1 MSSWNLHILNSD
13 GKHIGSHHQA
23 ITSLTRHSVFIKG
36 KTQQPST
43 WRFTDYHDETQAK
56 SDWVVLFGKSTAV
69 PRHSRLYHASPFTS
83 ANSVTEFEGGG
94 IKLSTDIPDTF
105 IKSALPA
112 HPLVSRIRLPCTIDK
127 TNHFAILRH
136 DDCLEFDNLAASV
149 KIDFES
155 NTTNLDVQ
163 VESSGPGAATHRIK
177 REKVK
182 EEVDSDE
189 DEETDDESFQPPA
202 DVRRGTSAEESQHLF
217 STSRENLSP
226 TPRPTTRESQIV
238 QDTPNQRR
246 FRSQHE
252 STIPESLP
260 MDQPQPE
267 QPEPAFAPTAV
278 ESTFAAL
285 PDIHT
290 AELPNTSPSD
300 MLAFQLPKEPTP
312 SPFDQASFT
321 VEEVGTL
328 LTNLNEDNPASQ
340 APMTIASPKR
350 APKSILVSRQLHEDS
365 STEEPVEAT
374 DSPDSPDLQD
384 APASVESAIIEPEH
398 SPSPVDIING
408 EITNDHA
415 TTGSDGDLAATV
427 EPSQVLPKTKHRT
440 PVAAVKKRKVT
451 DSSGPAASAK
461 RAKFTEDETSATST
475 TPLSTA
481 SRRSSGKT
489 KGLQTPSGSAPTR
502 GSSRRMSVD
511 DGVPPGSISR
521 RVSNRHRSVESESAT
536 SGSPALTGREYTG
549 PPPVIIYSNTKVYE
563 RAMLMKFM
571 KSHGA
576 TRTEDIKS
584 ANFLCVGGGELLKTP
599 KLLHSLTLGKTIVT
613 DDWVSQSVTAG
624 RLLDTDEFLP
634 EELKATKHM
643 DRTGIFTDQVIY
655 VSPTQRIAYKK
666 GWDDVM
672 AIVRQAG
679 GTDPQTGPLAKLDNM
694 DKITLYIG
702 ADKDDDVVAELQEM
716 GETVYKKDILGASI
730 VAGELQLDE
739 SLELP
744 AVELT
749 VKEESKTTK
758 ATPKSAK
765 KAGRKKKA

>member
-1 MSSWNLHILNSD
+1 M
-13 GKHIGSHHQA
+13 
-23 ITSLTRHSVFIKG
+23 
-36 KTQQPST
+36 
-43 WRFTDYHDETQAK
+43 
-56 SDWVVLFGKSTAV
+56 
-69 PRHSRLYHASPFTS
+69 S

-163 VESSGPGAATHRIK
+163 VESSGPGAATRKIK
-177 REKVK
+177 RERVK

-246 FRSQHE
+246 FRSQNE

-260 MDQPQPE
+260 MDHPQPE
-267 QPEPAFAPTAV
+267 QPVLAFASTAV

-290 AELPNTSPSD
+290 GELPNTSPSE

-312 SPFDQASFT
+312 SPMESFSA
-321 VEEVGTL
+321 EQVGEL
-328 LTNLNEDNPASQ
+328 VYNLNDGNPPSQ
-340 APMTIASPKR
+340 VPMSIASPKI
-350 APKSILVSRQLHEDS
+350 APKSILLPRQLREDS
-365 STEEPVEAT
+365 SAEEPAEKT
-374 DSPDSPDLQD
+374 FSPGPQD
-384 APASVESAIIEPEH
+384 APPSVESAIIEPEH

-408 EITNDHA
+408 EIVNDHA
-415 TTGSDGDLAATV
+415 ATGSDGDLAATV
-427 EPSQVLPKTKHRT
+427 ELSPVLPKTKHRT

-461 RAKFTEDETSATST
+461 RAKFTEDETSTTST

-502 GSSRRMSVD
+502 GSSRRKSVD
-511 DGVPPGSISR
+511 DEVPPGSISR

-549 PPPVIIYSNTKVYE
+549 PSPVIIYSNTKVYE

-624 RLLDTDEFLP
+624 RLLDTVEFLP
-634 EELKATKHM
+634 EELKATNHL
-643 DRTGIFTDQVIY
+643 DRTGVFTDQVIY

-694 DKITLYIG
+694 DTITLYIG

>member
-1 MSSWNLHILNSD
+1 MSSWNLHILDSD

-23 ITSLTRHSVFIKG
+23 ITSLTRQSVFIKG

-56 SDWVVLFGKSTAV
+56 SDWVVLF
-69 PRHSRLYHASPFTS
+69 
-83 ANSVTEFEGGG
+83 EFEGGG

-267 QPEPAFAPTAV
+267 QPEPAFAPNAV

-290 AELPNTSPSD
+290 GELPNTSPSD

-312 SPFDQASFT
+312 SPMESLSAEQ
-321 VEEVGTL
+321 VGEL
-328 LTNLNEDNPASQ
+328 VYNLNDGHPPSQ
-340 APMTIASPKR
+340 APMTITSPKR

-365 STEEPVEAT
+365 STEEPVKAAG
-374 DSPDSPDLQD
+374 SPDSPELQD
-384 APASVESAIIEPEH
+384 AAASVESAIIEPEH

-415 TTGSDGDLAATV
+415 ATGSDGDLAATV
-427 EPSQVLPKTKHRT
+427 EPSPVLPKTKHRT

-461 RAKFTEDETSATST
+461 RAKFTEDETSTTST

-489 KGLQTPSGSAPTR
+489 KGLQTPSGSR
-502 GSSRRMSVD
+502 SSSRRKSVD
-511 DGVPPGSISR
+511 DEVPPGSISR

-694 DKITLYIG
+694 DMITLYIG

-749 VKEESKTTK
+749 VKEEPKTTK

>member
-1 MSSWNLHILNSD
+1 MSSWNLHILDSD

-56 SDWVVLFGKSTAV
+56 SDWVVLF
-69 PRHSRLYHASPFTS
+69 
-83 ANSVTEFEGGG
+83 EFEGGG

-290 AELPNTSPSD
+290 GELPNTSPSD

-312 SPFDQASFT
+312 SPMESLSAEQ
-321 VEEVGTL
+321 VGEL
-328 LTNLNEDNPASQ
+328 VYNLNDGNPPSQ
-340 APMTIASPKR
+340 APMTITSPKR

-415 TTGSDGDLAATV
+415 ATGSDGDLAATV
-427 EPSQVLPKTKHRT
+427 EPSPVLPKTKHRT

-461 RAKFTEDETSATST
+461 RAKFTEDGTSTTST

-502 GSSRRMSVD
+502 GSSRRKSVD
-511 DGVPPGSISR
+511 DEVPPGSISR

-549 PPPVIIYSNTKVYE
+549 PSPVIIYSNTKVYE

-624 RLLDTDEFLP
+624 RLLDTVEFLP
-634 EELKATKHM
+634 EELKATNHL

-694 DKITLYIG
+694 DTITLYIG

-749 VKEESKTTK
+749 VKEEPKTTK

>member
-1 MSSWNLHILNSD
+1 MSSWNLHILDSD

-23 ITSLTRHSVFIKG
+23 ITSLTRHFVFIKG

-56 SDWVVLFGKSTAV
+56 SDWIVLF
-69 PRHSRLYHASPFTS
+69 
-83 ANSVTEFEGGG
+83 EFEGGG

-163 VESSGPGAATHRIK
+163 VESSGPGAATRKIK
-177 REKVK
+177 RERVK

-189 DEETDDESFQPPA
+189 DEETDDESVQPPA

-217 STSRENLSP
+217 STSRENPSP

-252 STIPESLP
+252 SAIPESLP
-260 MDQPQPE
+260 MDQLQPE

-290 AELPNTSPSD
+290 GELPNTSPSD

-365 STEEPVEAT
+365 STEDPVEAT

-384 APASVESAIIEPEH
+384 APTSVDSAIIEPEH
-398 SPSPVDIING
+398 SSSPVDIING
-408 EITNDHA
+408 EIANDHA

-427 EPSQVLPKTKHRT
+427 EPSPVLPKTKHRT

-461 RAKFTEDETSATST
+461 RAKFTEDETSTTST

-489 KGLQTPSGSAPTR
+489 KGLQTPSGSR
-502 GSSRRMSVD
+502 GSSRRKSVD
-511 DGVPPGSISR
+511 DEVPPGSISR

-549 PPPVIIYSNTKVYE
+549 PPPVIIYSNTKIYE

-694 DKITLYIG
+694 DTITLYIG
-702 ADKDDDVVAELQEM
+702 ADKDDDIVAELQGM

-749 VKEESKTTK
+749 VKEEPKTTK

>member
-1 MSSWNLHILNSD
+1 MSSWNLHILDSD

-56 SDWVVLFGKSTAV
+56 SDWVVLF
-69 PRHSRLYHASPFTS
+69 
-83 ANSVTEFEGGG
+83 EFEGGG

-189 DEETDDESFQPPA
+189 DEETDDEGFQPPA

-260 MDQPQPE
+260 MDQTQPE
-267 QPEPAFAPTAV
+267 QPEPAFAPNAV

-290 AELPNTSPSD
+290 SELPNTSPSD

-312 SPFDQASFT
+312 SPMESLSAEQ
-321 VEEVGTL
+321 VGEL
-328 LTNLNEDNPASQ
+328 VYNLNDGNPPSQ
-340 APMTIASPKR
+340 APMTITSPKR

-365 STEEPVEAT
+365 STEEPVKAAG
-374 DSPDSPDLQD
+374 SPDSPELQD

-415 TTGSDGDLAATV
+415 ATGSDGDLAATV
-427 EPSQVLPKTKHRT
+427 EPSPVLPKTKHRT

-461 RAKFTEDETSATST
+461 RAKFTEDETSTTST

-502 GSSRRMSVD
+502 GSSRRKSVD
-511 DGVPPGSISR
+511 DEVPPGSISR

-549 PPPVIIYSNTKVYE
+549 PSPVIIYSNTKVYE

-624 RLLDTDEFLP
+624 RLLDTVEFLP
-634 EELKATKHM
+634 EELKATNHL

-694 DKITLYIG
+694 DMITLYIG

-744 AVELT
+744 AVEST
-749 VKEESKTTK
+749 VKEEPKTTK

>member
-1 MSSWNLHILNSD
+1 
-13 GKHIGSHHQA
+13 
-23 ITSLTRHSVFIKG
+23 
-36 KTQQPST
+36 
-43 WRFTDYHDETQAK
+43 
-56 SDWVVLFGKSTAV
+56 
-69 PRHSRLYHASPFTS
+69 
-83 ANSVTEFEGGG
+83 
-94 IKLSTDIPDTF
+94 
-105 IKSALPA
+105 
-112 HPLVSRIRLPCTIDK
+112 
-127 TNHFAILRH
+127 
-136 DDCLEFDNLAASV
+136 
-149 KIDFES
+149 
-155 NTTNLDVQ
+155 
-163 VESSGPGAATHRIK
+163 
-177 REKVK
+177 
-182 EEVDSDE
+182 
-189 DEETDDESFQPPA
+189 
-202 DVRRGTSAEESQHLF
+202 
-217 STSRENLSP
+217 
-226 TPRPTTRESQIV
+226 
-238 QDTPNQRR
+238 
-246 FRSQHE
+246 
-252 STIPESLP
+252 

-267 QPEPAFAPTAV
+267 QPEPAFAQNAV

-290 AELPNTSPSD
+290 GELPNTSPSD

-312 SPFDQASFT
+312 SPMESLSAEQ
-321 VEEVGTL
+321 VGEL
-328 LTNLNEDNPASQ
+328 VYNLNDGNPPSQ
-340 APMTIASPKR
+340 APMTITSPKR

-365 STEEPVEAT
+365 STEEPVKAAG
-374 DSPDSPDLQD
+374 SPDSPELQD
-384 APASVESAIIEPEH
+384 SPASVESAIIEPEH

-415 TTGSDGDLAATV
+415 ATGSDGDLAATV
-427 EPSQVLPKTKHRT
+427 EPSPVLPKTKHRT

-461 RAKFTEDETSATST
+461 RAKFTEDETSTTST

-489 KGLQTPSGSAPTR
+489 KGLQTPSGSR
-502 GSSRRMSVD
+502 GSSRRKSVD
-511 DGVPPGSISR
+511 DEVPPGSISR

-549 PPPVIIYSNTKVYE
+549 PSPVIIYSNTKVYE

-694 DKITLYIG
+694 DRITLYIG

-749 VKEESKTTK
+749 VKEEPKTTK

>member
-1 MSSWNLHILNSD
+1 MSSWNLHILDSD

-56 SDWVVLFGKSTAV
+56 SDWVVLF
-69 PRHSRLYHASPFTS
+69 

-105 IKSALPA
+105 IKSALPD

-149 KIDFES
+149 KIYFES

-189 DEETDDESFQPPA
+189 DEETDDGSFQPSA
-202 DVRRGTSAEESQHLF
+202 DVRRGTSAEDSQHLF

-278 ESTFAAL
+278 ESTFAAF

-290 AELPNTSPSD
+290 GELPNTSPSD

-312 SPFDQASFT
+312 SPMESLSAEQ
-321 VEEVGTL
+321 VGEL
-328 LTNLNEDNPASQ
+328 VYNLNDGNPPSQ
-340 APMTIASPKR
+340 APMTITSPKR

-365 STEEPVEAT
+365 STEEPVKAAG
-374 DSPDSPDLQD
+374 SPDSPELQD
-384 APASVESAIIEPEH
+384 APSSVESAIIEPEH

-415 TTGSDGDLAATV
+415 ATGSDGDLAATV
-427 EPSQVLPKTKHRT
+427 EPSPVLPKTKHRT

-461 RAKFTEDETSATST
+461 RAKFTEDETSTTST

-489 KGLQTPSGSAPTR
+489 KGLQTPSGSR
-502 GSSRRMSVD
+502 SSSRRKSVD
-511 DGVPPGSISR
+511 DEVPPGSISR

-549 PPPVIIYSNTKVYE
+549 PSPVIIYSNTKVYE

-624 RLLDTDEFLP
+624 RLLDTVEFLP
-634 EELKATKHM
+634 EELKATNHL

-694 DKITLYIG
+694 DTITLYIG

-749 VKEESKTTK
+749 VKEEPKTTK

>member
-1 MSSWNLHILNSD
+1 MSSWNLHILDSD

-56 SDWVVLFGKSTAV
+56 SDWIVLF
-69 PRHSRLYHASPFTS
+69 
-83 ANSVTEFEGGG
+83 EFEGGV

-105 IKSALPA
+105 IKPALPA

-149 KIDFES
+149 KIGFES

-163 VESSGPGAATHRIK
+163 VESSGPGAATRKIK
-177 REKVK
+177 RERVK

-202 DVRRGTSAEESQHLF
+202 DARRGTSAEESQHLF

-260 MDQPQPE
+260 MDQPQLE

-290 AELPNTSPSD
+290 GELPNTSPSD
-300 MLAFQLPKEPTP
+300 ILAFQLPKEPTP

-321 VEEVGTL
+321 VEDVGTL

-365 STEEPVEAT
+365 STEDPVEAT

-415 TTGSDGDLAATV
+415 ATGSDGDLAATV
-427 EPSQVLPKTKHRT
+427 EPSPVLPKTKHRT

-461 RAKFTEDETSATST
+461 RAKFTEDETSTTST

-489 KGLQTPSGSAPTR
+489 KGLQTPSGSR
-502 GSSRRMSVD
+502 GSSRRKSVD
-511 DGVPPGSISR
+511 DEVPPGSISR

-549 PPPVIIYSNTKVYE
+549 PSPVIIYSNTKVYE

-584 ANFLCVGGGELLKTP
+584 ANFLCVGGEGLLKTP
-599 KLLHSLTLGKTIVT
+599 KVLHSLTLGKTIVT

-694 DKITLYIG
+694 DTITLYIG

-749 VKEESKTTK
+749 VKEEPKTTK

>member
-1 MSSWNLHILNSD
+1 MSSWNLHILDSD

-23 ITSLTRHSVFIKG
+23 ITSLTRQSVFIKG

-56 SDWVVLFGKSTAV
+56 SDWVVLF
-69 PRHSRLYHASPFTS
+69 
-83 ANSVTEFEGGG
+83 EFEGGG

-267 QPEPAFAPTAV
+267 QPEPAFAPNAV

-290 AELPNTSPSD
+290 GELPNTSPSD

-312 SPFDQASFT
+312 SPMESLSAEQ
-321 VEEVGTL
+321 VGEL
-328 LTNLNEDNPASQ
+328 VYNLNDGNPPSQ
-340 APMTIASPKR
+340 APLTITSPKR

-365 STEEPVEAT
+365 STEEPVKAAG
-374 DSPDSPDLQD
+374 SPDSPELQD
-384 APASVESAIIEPEH
+384 AAASVESAIIEPEH

-415 TTGSDGDLAATV
+415 ATGSDGDLAATV
-427 EPSQVLPKTKHRT
+427 EPSPVLPKTKHRT

-461 RAKFTEDETSATST
+461 RAKFTEDETSTTST

-489 KGLQTPSGSAPTR
+489 KGLQTPSGSR
-502 GSSRRMSVD
+502 SSSRRKSVD
-511 DGVPPGSISR
+511 DEVPPGSISR

-694 DKITLYIG
+694 DMITLYIG

-749 VKEESKTTK
+749 VKEEPKTTK

>member
-1 MSSWNLHILNSD
+1 MSSWNLHILDSD

-23 ITSLTRHSVFIKG
+23 VTSLTRHSVFIKG

-56 SDWVVLFGKSTAV
+56 SDCIVLF
-69 PRHSRLYHASPFTS
+69 

-163 VESSGPGAATHRIK
+163 VESSGPVAATHRIK
-177 REKVK
+177 GEKVK

-189 DEETDDESFQPPA
+189 DEETDDGSVQPPA
-202 DVRRGTSAEESQHLF
+202 DIRRGTSVEESQHLF

-267 QPEPAFAPTAV
+267 QPEPAFAPNAV

-285 PDIHT
+285 PNIHT
-290 AELPNTSPSD
+290 GELPNTSPSD

-312 SPFDQASFT
+312 SPMESFSA
-321 VEEVGTL
+321 EQVGEL
-328 LTNLNEDNPASQ
+328 VYNLNDGNPPSQ

-365 STEEPVEAT
+365 STEDPVEAT

-408 EITNDHA
+408 EIVNDHA
-415 TTGSDGDLAATV
+415 ATGSDGDLAATV
-427 EPSQVLPKTKHRT
+427 ELSPVLPKTKHRT

-461 RAKFTEDETSATST
+461 RAKFNEDETSTTST

-489 KGLQTPSGSAPTR
+489 KGLQTPSGSR
-502 GSSRRMSVD
+502 SSSRRKSVD
-511 DGVPPGSISR
+511 DEVPPGSISR

-536 SGSPALTGREYTG
+536 SGSPALTGGEYTG
-549 PPPVIIYSNTKVYE
+549 PLPVIIYSNTKIYE

-694 DKITLYIG
+694 DTITLYIG
-702 ADKDDDVVAELQEM
+702 ADKDDDIVAELQGM

-749 VKEESKTTK
+749 VKEEPKTTK

>member
-1 MSSWNLHILNSD
+1 MSSWNLHILDSD
-13 GKHIGSHHQA
+13 GKRIGSHHQA
-23 ITSLTRHSVFIKG
+23 VTSLTRHSVFIKG

-56 SDWVVLFGKSTAV
+56 SDWIVLFGKSTAV
-69 PRHSRLYHASPFTS
+69 PRHSRLYHASPFMS

-105 IKSALPA
+105 IKSVLPA

-149 KIDFES
+149 KVDFES

-163 VESSGPGAATHRIK
+163 VESSGPGAATRKIK
-177 REKVK
+177 RERVK

-189 DEETDDESFQPPA
+189 DQETDDGSFQPPA

-226 TPRPTTRESQIV
+226 TPRPITRESQIV

-246 FRSQHE
+246 FRSQNE

-260 MDQPQPE
+260 MDHPQPE
-267 QPEPAFAPTAV
+267 QPVLVFASTAV

-290 AELPNTSPSD
+290 GELPNTSPSE

-312 SPFDQASFT
+312 SPMESFSA
-321 VEEVGTL
+321 EQVGEL
-328 LTNLNEDNPASQ
+328 VYNLNDGNPPSQ
-340 APMTIASPKR
+340 VPMSIASPKI
-350 APKSILVSRQLHEDS
+350 APKSILLTRQLREDS
-365 STEEPVEAT
+365 SAEEPAEKT
-374 DSPDSPDLQD
+374 FSSGPQD
-384 APASVESAIIEPEH
+384 APPSVESAIIEPEH

-408 EITNDHA
+408 EIANDHA
-415 TTGSDGDLAATV
+415 TTGSDGGLAATV
-427 EPSQVLPKTKHRT
+427 EPSPVLPKTKHRT

-461 RAKFTEDETSATST
+461 RAKFTEDETSTTST

-481 SRRSSGKT
+481 SGRSSDKT

-502 GSSRRMSVD
+502 GSSRRKSVD
-511 DGVPPGSISR
+511 DEVPPGSISR

-549 PPPVIIYSNTKVYE
+549 PSPVIIYSNTKVYE

-624 RLLDTDEFLP
+624 RLLDTVEFLP
-634 EELKATKHM
+634 EELKATNHL

-694 DKITLYIG
+694 DTITLYIG

-749 VKEESKTTK
+749 VKEEPKTTK

>member
-56 SDWVVLFGKSTAV
+56 SDWVVLF
-69 PRHSRLYHASPFTS
+69 
-83 ANSVTEFEGGG
+83 EFEGGG

-189 DEETDDESFQPPA
+189 DEETDDEGFQPPA

-260 MDQPQPE
+260 MDQTQPE
-267 QPEPAFAPTAV
+267 QPEPAFAPNAV

-290 AELPNTSPSD
+290 GELPNTSPSD

-312 SPFDQASFT
+312 SPMESLSAEQ
-321 VEEVGTL
+321 VGEL
-328 LTNLNEDNPASQ
+328 VYNLNDGNPPSQ
-340 APMTIASPKR
+340 APMTITSPKR

-365 STEEPVEAT
+365 STEEPVKAAG
-374 DSPDSPDLQD
+374 SPDSPELQD

-415 TTGSDGDLAATV
+415 ATGSDGDLAATV
-427 EPSQVLPKTKHRT
+427 EPSPVLPKTKHRT

-461 RAKFTEDETSATST
+461 RAKFTEDETSTTST

-502 GSSRRMSVD
+502 GSSRRKSVD
-511 DGVPPGSISR
+511 DEVPPGSISR

-549 PPPVIIYSNTKVYE
+549 PSPVIIYSNTKVYE

-624 RLLDTDEFLP
+624 RLLDTVEFLP
-634 EELKATKHM
+634 EELKATNHL

-694 DKITLYIG
+694 DMITLYIG
-702 ADKDDDVVAELQEM
+702 ADKDDDIVAELQEM

-744 AVELT
+744 AVEST
-749 VKEESKTTK
+749 VKEEPKTTK

>member
-1 MSSWNLHILNSD
+1 MSSWNLHILDSD

-43 WRFTDYHDETQAK
+43 WRFTEYYDETQAK
-56 SDWVVLFGKSTAV
+56 SDWIVLC
-69 PRHSRLYHASPFTS
+69 
-83 ANSVTEFEGGG
+83 EFEGGG

-155 NTTNLDVQ
+155 DTTNLDIQ
-163 VESSGPGAATHRIK
+163 VESSGPGATTHRIK

-182 EEVDSDE
+182 EEVDSEE
-189 DEETDDESFQPPA
+189 DEETDDESVQPPA
-202 DVRRGTSAEESQHLF
+202 DMRRGTSAEESQHLF

-226 TPRPTTRESQIV
+226 TPRPTTRASQIV

-260 MDQPQPE
+260 MDHPQPE
-267 QPEPAFAPTAV
+267 QPEPAFVSNAV

-290 AELPNTSPSD
+290 SELPNTSPSE

-312 SPFDQASFT
+312 SPMESFSA
-321 VEEVGTL
+321 EQVGEL
-328 LTNLNEDNPASQ
+328 VSNLNDGNPSSQ
-340 APMTIASPKR
+340 VPISIASPKI
-350 APKSILVSRQLHEDS
+350 APKSILVPRQLREDS
-365 STEEPVEAT
+365 STKGPAETRFSSGP
-374 DSPDSPDLQD
+374 QD
-384 APASVESAIIEPEH
+384 APAAVEPAIAEPEH

-408 EITNDHA
+408 EIMNDHA
-415 TTGSDGDLAATV
+415 ATDSDGDLAATV
-427 EPSQVLPKTKHRT
+427 EPSPVMPKTKHRT
-440 PVAAVKKRKVT
+440 PIAAAKKRMVI

-461 RAKFTEDETSATST
+461 RAKFTEDETSTTST

-502 GSSRRMSVD
+502 GSSRRKSVD
-511 DGVPPGSISR
+511 DEVPPGSISR

-549 PPPVIIYSNTKVYE
+549 PPPVIIYSNTKVYD

-613 DDWVSQSVTAG
+613 DDWVSQSVIAG

-634 EELKATKHM
+634 EELKATNHL

-679 GTDPQTGPLAKLDNM
+679 GMDPQTGPLAKLDNM
-694 DKITLYIG
+694 DTITLYIG

-716 GETVYKKDILGASI
+716 GEKVYKKDILGASI

>member
-56 SDWVVLFGKSTAV
+56 SDWVVLF
-69 PRHSRLYHASPFTS
+69 

-189 DEETDDESFQPPA
+189 DEETDDEGFQPPA

-260 MDQPQPE
+260 MDQTQPE
-267 QPEPAFAPTAV
+267 QPEPAFAPNAV

-290 AELPNTSPSD
+290 GELPNTSPSD

-312 SPFDQASFT
+312 SPMESLSAEQ
-321 VEEVGTL
+321 VGEL
-328 LTNLNEDNPASQ
+328 VYNLNDGNPPSQ
-340 APMTIASPKR
+340 APMTITSPKR

-365 STEEPVEAT
+365 STEEPVKAAG
-374 DSPDSPDLQD
+374 SPDSPELQD

-415 TTGSDGDLAATV
+415 ATGSDGDLAATV
-427 EPSQVLPKTKHRT
+427 EPSPVLPKTKHRT

-461 RAKFTEDETSATST
+461 RAKFTEAETSTTST

-502 GSSRRMSVD
+502 GSSRRKSVD
-511 DGVPPGSISR
+511 DEVPPGSISR

-549 PPPVIIYSNTKVYE
+549 PSPVIIYSNTKVYE

-624 RLLDTDEFLP
+624 RLLDTVEFLP
-634 EELKATKHM
+634 EELKATNHL

-694 DKITLYIG
+694 DMITLYIG
-702 ADKDDDVVAELQEM
+702 ADKDDDIVAELQEM

-744 AVELT
+744 AVEST
-749 VKEESKTTK
+749 VKEEPKTTK

>member
-1 MSSWNLHILNSD
+1 MSSWNLHILDSD

-23 ITSLTRHSVFIKG
+23 ITSLTRQSVFIKG

-56 SDWVVLFGKSTAV
+56 SDWVVLF
-69 PRHSRLYHASPFTS
+69 

-267 QPEPAFAPTAV
+267 QPEPAFAPNAV

-290 AELPNTSPSD
+290 GELPNTSPSD

-312 SPFDQASFT
+312 SPMESLSAEQ
-321 VEEVGTL
+321 VGEL
-328 LTNLNEDNPASQ
+328 VYNLNDGNPPSQ
-340 APMTIASPKR
+340 APMTITSPKR

-365 STEEPVEAT
+365 STEEPVKAAG
-374 DSPDSPDLQD
+374 SPDSPELQD
-384 APASVESAIIEPEH
+384 AAASVESAIIEPEH

-415 TTGSDGDLAATV
+415 ATGSDGDLAATV
-427 EPSQVLPKTKHRT
+427 EPSPVLPKTKHRT

-461 RAKFTEDETSATST
+461 RAKFTEDETSTTST

-489 KGLQTPSGSAPTR
+489 KGLQTPSGSR
-502 GSSRRMSVD
+502 SSSRRKSVD
-511 DGVPPGSISR
+511 DEVPPGSISR

-694 DKITLYIG
+694 DMITLYIG

-749 VKEESKTTK
+749 VKEEPKTTK

>member
-1 MSSWNLHILNSD
+1 MSSWNLHILDSD

-23 ITSLTRHSVFIKG
+23 ITSLTRHFVFIKG

-43 WRFTDYHDETQAK
+43 WRFTDYHDGTQAK
-56 SDWVVLFGKSTAV
+56 SDWIVLF
-69 PRHSRLYHASPFTS
+69 
-83 ANSVTEFEGGG
+83 EFEGGG

-163 VESSGPGAATHRIK
+163 VESSGPGAATRKIK
-177 REKVK
+177 RERVK

-189 DEETDDESFQPPA
+189 DEETDDESVQPPA

-252 STIPESLP
+252 SAIPESLP
-260 MDQPQPE
+260 MDQLQPE

-290 AELPNTSPSD
+290 GELPNTSPSD

-365 STEEPVEAT
+365 STEDPVEAT

-384 APASVESAIIEPEH
+384 APTSVDSAIIEPEH

-408 EITNDHA
+408 EIANDHA
-415 TTGSDGDLAATV
+415 TTGSDGDLAANV
-427 EPSQVLPKTKHRT
+427 EPSPVLPKTKHRT

-461 RAKFTEDETSATST
+461 RAKFTEDETSTTST

-489 KGLQTPSGSAPTR
+489 KGLQTPSGSR
-502 GSSRRMSVD
+502 GSSRRKSVD
-511 DGVPPGSISR
+511 DEVPPGSISR

-549 PPPVIIYSNTKVYE
+549 PPPVIIYSNTKIYE

-694 DKITLYIG
+694 DTITLYIG
-702 ADKDDDVVAELQEM
+702 ADKDDDIVAELQGM

-749 VKEESKTTK
+749 VKEEPKTTK

>member
-1 MSSWNLHILNSD
+1 MSSWNLHILDSD

-23 ITSLTRHSVFIKG
+23 ITSLTRQSVFIKG

-56 SDWVVLFGKSTAV
+56 SDWVVLF
-69 PRHSRLYHASPFTS
+69 
-83 ANSVTEFEGGG
+83 EFEGGG

-267 QPEPAFAPTAV
+267 QPEPAFAPNAV

-290 AELPNTSPSD
+290 GELPNTSPSD

-312 SPFDQASFT
+312 SPMESLSAEQ
-321 VEEVGTL
+321 VGEL
-328 LTNLNEDNPASQ
+328 VYNLNDGNPPSQ
-340 APMTIASPKR
+340 APMTITSPKR

-365 STEEPVEAT
+365 STEEPVKAAG
-374 DSPDSPDLQD
+374 SPDSPELQD
-384 APASVESAIIEPEH
+384 AAASVESAIIEPEH

-415 TTGSDGDLAATV
+415 ATGSDGDLAATV
-427 EPSQVLPKTKHRT
+427 EPSPVLPKTKHRT

-461 RAKFTEDETSATST
+461 RAKFTEDETSTTST

-489 KGLQTPSGSAPTR
+489 KGLQTPSGSR
-502 GSSRRMSVD
+502 SSSRRKSVD
-511 DGVPPGSISR
+511 DEVPPGSISR

-694 DKITLYIG
+694 DMITLYIG

-749 VKEESKTTK
+749 VKEEPKTTK

>member
-1 MSSWNLHILNSD
+1 MSSWNLHILDSD

-56 SDWVVLFGKSTAV
+56 SDWIVLF
-69 PRHSRLYHASPFTS
+69 

-163 VESSGPGAATHRIK
+163 VESSGPGAATRKIK
-177 REKVK
+177 RERVK

-189 DEETDDESFQPPA
+189 DEETDDESVQPPA

-246 FRSQHE
+246 FRSQNE

-260 MDQPQPE
+260 MDHPQPE
-267 QPEPAFAPTAV
+267 QPVLAFASTAV

-290 AELPNTSPSD
+290 GELPNTSPSD

-312 SPFDQASFT
+312 SPFDQASIT

-365 STEEPVEAT
+365 STEDPVEAT

-384 APASVESAIIEPEH
+384 APASVDSAIIEPEH
-398 SPSPVDIING
+398 SPSPVDIIKG
-408 EITNDHA
+408 EIANDHA

-427 EPSQVLPKTKHRT
+427 EPSPVLPKTKHRT

-461 RAKFTEDETSATST
+461 RAKFTEDETSTTST

-481 SRRSSGKT
+481 SRCSSGKT
-489 KGLQTPSGSAPTR
+489 KGLQTPSGSR
-502 GSSRRMSVD
+502 GSSRRKSVD
-511 DGVPPGSISR
+511 DEVPPGSISR

-634 EELKATKHM
+634 EELKAAKHM

-655 VSPTQRIAYKK
+655 VSPTQRTAYKK
-666 GWDDVM
+666 SWDDVM

-679 GTDPQTGPLAKLDNM
+679 GTDPQTGPLAKLDNT
-694 DKITLYIG
+694 DTITLYIG
-702 ADKDDDVVAELQEM
+702 ADQDDDVVAELQEM

-749 VKEESKTTK
+749 VKEEPKTTK

>member
-1 MSSWNLHILNSD
+1 MSSWNLHILDSD

-23 ITSLTRHSVFIKG
+23 ITSLTRQSVFIKG

-56 SDWVVLFGKSTAV
+56 SDWVVLF
-69 PRHSRLYHASPFTS
+69 
-83 ANSVTEFEGGG
+83 EFEGGG

-267 QPEPAFAPTAV
+267 QPEPAFAPNAV

-290 AELPNTSPSD
+290 GELPNTSPSD

-312 SPFDQASFT
+312 SPMESLSAEQ
-321 VEEVGTL
+321 VGEL
-328 LTNLNEDNPASQ
+328 VYNLNDGNPPSQ
-340 APMTIASPKR
+340 APMTITSPKR

-365 STEEPVEAT
+365 STEEPVKAAG
-374 DSPDSPDLQD
+374 SPDSPELQD
-384 APASVESAIIEPEH
+384 AAASVESAIIEPEH

-415 TTGSDGDLAATV
+415 ATGSDGDLAATV
-427 EPSQVLPKTKHRT
+427 EPSPVLPKTKHRT

-461 RAKFTEDETSATST
+461 RAKFTEDETSTTST

-489 KGLQTPSGSAPTR
+489 KGLQTPSGSR
-502 GSSRRMSVD
+502 SSSRRKSVD
-511 DGVPPGSISR
+511 DEVPPGSISR

-536 SGSPALTGREYTG
+536 SGPPALTGREYTG

-694 DKITLYIG
+694 DMITLYIG

-749 VKEESKTTK
+749 VKEEPKTTK

>member
-56 SDWVVLFGKSTAV
+56 SDWVVLF
-69 PRHSRLYHASPFTS
+69 
-83 ANSVTEFEGGG
+83 EFEGGG

-189 DEETDDESFQPPA
+189 DEETDDEGFQPPA

-260 MDQPQPE
+260 MDQTQPE
-267 QPEPAFAPTAV
+267 QPEPAFAPNAV

-290 AELPNTSPSD
+290 GELPNTSPSD

-312 SPFDQASFT
+312 SPMESLSAEQ
-321 VEEVGTL
+321 VGEL
-328 LTNLNEDNPASQ
+328 VYNLNDGNPPSQ
-340 APMTIASPKR
+340 APMTITSPKR

-365 STEEPVEAT
+365 STEEPVKAAG
-374 DSPDSPDLQD
+374 SPDSPELQD

-415 TTGSDGDLAATV
+415 ATGSDGDLAATV
-427 EPSQVLPKTKHRT
+427 EPSPVLPKTKHRT

-461 RAKFTEDETSATST
+461 RAKFTEAETSTTST

-502 GSSRRMSVD
+502 GSSRRKSVD
-511 DGVPPGSISR
+511 DEVPPGSISR

-549 PPPVIIYSNTKVYE
+549 PSPVIIYSNTKVYE

-624 RLLDTDEFLP
+624 RLLDTVEFLP
-634 EELKATKHM
+634 EELKATNHL

-694 DKITLYIG
+694 DMITLYIG
-702 ADKDDDVVAELQEM
+702 ADKDDDIVAELQEM

-744 AVELT
+744 AVEST
-749 VKEESKTTK
+749 VKEEPKTTK

>member
-1 MSSWNLHILNSD
+1 MSSWNLHILDSD

-56 SDWVVLFGKSTAV
+56 SDWVVLF
-69 PRHSRLYHASPFTS
+69 

-94 IKLSTDIPDTF
+94 IKLSTEIPDTF

-189 DEETDDESFQPPA
+189 DEETDDESVQPPA

-267 QPEPAFAPTAV
+267 QPEPAFAPNAV

-290 AELPNTSPSD
+290 GELPNTSPSD

-312 SPFDQASFT
+312 SPMESLSAEQ
-321 VEEVGTL
+321 VGEL
-328 LTNLNEDNPASQ
+328 VYNLNDGNPPSQ
-340 APMTIASPKR
+340 APMTITSPKR

-365 STEEPVEAT
+365 STEEPVKAAG
-374 DSPDSPDLQD
+374 SPDSPELQD

-427 EPSQVLPKTKHRT
+427 EPSPVLPKTKHRT

-502 GSSRRMSVD
+502 GSSRRKSVD
-511 DGVPPGSISR
+511 DEVPPGSISR

-549 PPPVIIYSNTKVYE
+549 PSPVIIYSNTKVYE

-624 RLLDTDEFLP
+624 RLLDTVEFLP
-634 EELKATKHM
+634 EELKATNHL

-694 DKITLYIG
+694 DMITLYIG

-749 VKEESKTTK
+749 VKEEPKTTK
-758 ATPKSAK
+758 ATPKPAK

>member
-1 MSSWNLHILNSD
+1 MSSWNLHILDSD

-56 SDWVVLFGKSTAV
+56 SDWVVLF
-69 PRHSRLYHASPFTS
+69 

-246 FRSQHE
+246 SRSQHE

-267 QPEPAFAPTAV
+267 QPEPAFAPNAV

-290 AELPNTSPSD
+290 GELPNTSPSD

-312 SPFDQASFT
+312 SPMESLSAEQ
-321 VEEVGTL
+321 VGEL
-328 LTNLNEDNPASQ
+328 VYNLNDGNPPSQ
-340 APMTIASPKR
+340 APMTITSPKR
-350 APKSILVSRQLHEDS
+350 APKSIPVSRQLHEDS
-365 STEEPVEAT
+365 STEEPVKAAG
-374 DSPDSPDLQD
+374 SPDSPELQD

-415 TTGSDGDLAATV
+415 ATGSDGDLAATV
-427 EPSQVLPKTKHRT
+427 EPSPVLPKTKHRT

-461 RAKFTEDETSATST
+461 RAKFTEDETSTTST

-489 KGLQTPSGSAPTR
+489 KGLQTPSGSR
-502 GSSRRMSVD
+502 GSSRRKSVD
-511 DGVPPGSISR
+511 DEVPPGSISQ

-624 RLLDTDEFLP
+624 RLLDTVEFLP
-634 EELKATKHM
+634 DELKATNHL

-694 DKITLYIG
+694 DRITLYIG

-749 VKEESKTTK
+749 VKEEPKTTK